1 MTYFSTSKAYENAS
15 IPEEIKE
22 QQEEMDRSLNNT
34 GIIQDKV
41 EKVSINTPE
50 KREDDMNSSIDIRQ
64 SLSPRAFMDNQGK
77 DNLQNPDPNIYFE
90 RLSDM
95 DKHDKKGHIREDS
108 LDNKE
113 DSFDQKD
120 SQNNRSED
128 VNSLRPQE
136 NNSPNAENASNPVLT
151 SQSERPDSSHV
162 RTKRHELERG
172 IIGMNLELK
181 KLRDDLENRINK
193 DFIELKDLRTDFME
207 FRESVMEE
215 IQNNKEEIHNRF
227 TEFKGHVN
235 NIMLEY
241 KESILVIQSYV
252 DSQLISSRRDRIDFN
267 IVIENLLKKA
277 RYHDEVSK

>member
-41 EKVSINTPE
+41 EKVDINTPE

>member
-1 MTYFSTSKAYENAS
+1 
-15 IPEEIKE
+15 
-22 QQEEMDRSLNNT
+22 MDKSLNNT

-41 EKVSINTPE
+41 EKVDINTPE

>member
-128 VNSLRPQE
+128 VNRLRPQE
-136 NNSPNAENASNPVLT
+136 NNSPNAENVSNPVLT